1 MKVGGGD
8 GEEDEDGWKFV
19 EPVSTPETK
28 VKNLKVKT
36 LRPRVKATGKKVK
49 KREGGRLRLRRM
61 SSVEETSEES
71 R

>member
-1 MKVGGGD
+1 MKIEGGND
-8 GEEDEDGWKFV
+8 EEDEDAWKFV
-19 EPVSTPETK
+19 EPEK
-28 VKNLKVKT
+28 EVKNVKVKT

-49 KREGGRLRLRRM
+49 KREGDRLRLRRM